1 MTDPTMWLWLAIAA
15 GVLAVLYG
23 IISMMSILRLPAG
36 NARMQ
41 EIAAAIQAGAKAYL
55 NRQYSTI
62 LIVGIVLFALIGFS
76 PLGWPT
82 AGGFVVGAVLSG
94 LTGYIGM
101 NISVRANVRTAQAA
115 THGLNAALSVA
126 FRGGAITGMLVV
138 GLGLIGVA
146 GYYTLLRQFP
156 AIGAQGALHAL
167 IGLAFGG
174 SLISIFARLGGG
186 IFTKGADV
194 GADLVGKVE
203 AGIPEDDPR
212 NPAVIADNVGDN
224 VGDCAGMAADLFET
238 YVVTVVATML
248 LGFIF
253 FTGAARDAVM
263 MLPLLIGGVCIFA
276 SVVGTFFVRL
286 GANGNIMQALYKG
299 LMVTGVL

>member
-1 MTDPTMWLWLAIAA
+1 MDATTWLWAAIAA

-23 IISMMSILRLPAG
+23 VFSMSAILRLPAG
-36 NARMQ
+36 NERMQ

-55 NRQYSTI
+55 NRQYTTI
-62 LIVGIVLFALIGFS
+62 LIVGVVLFLVMGFS

-82 AGGFVVGAVLSG
+82 AGGFAVGAILSG

-115 THGLNAALSVA
+115 NNGLNAALSVA

-146 GYYTLLRQFP
+146 GYFAILRPQ
-156 AIGAQGALHAL
+156 IGDAAALHSL
-167 IGLAFGG
+167 VGLAFGG

-224 VGDCAGMAADLFET
+224 V
-238 YVVTVVATML
+238 
-248 LGFIF
+248 
-253 FTGAARDAVM
+253 
-263 MLPLLIGGVCIFA
+263 
-276 SVVGTFFVRL
+276 
-286 GANGNIMQALYKG
+286 
-299 LMVTGVL
+299 